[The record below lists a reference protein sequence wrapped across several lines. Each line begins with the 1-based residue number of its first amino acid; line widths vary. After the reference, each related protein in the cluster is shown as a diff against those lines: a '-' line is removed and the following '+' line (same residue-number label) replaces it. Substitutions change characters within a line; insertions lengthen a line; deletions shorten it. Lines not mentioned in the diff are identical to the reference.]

1 MTWNVSLTPYDDHTQ
16 PHSGLTLPQL
26 TLLIVWVSSVL
37 AWLGRR
43 LFAIY
48 RSIYRVSSEV
58 ISVVENG
65 SPKRSNVLVVTLD
78 DALGALVQLGSLMVY
93 FYLCDYVKVSCV

>member
-43 LFAIY
+43 FFA
-48 RSIYRVSSEV
+48 IYRVSSEV

-65 SPKRSNVLVVTLD
+65 SSKKSNVLVVTLD